1 MSYFS
6 GILAHQQNTVPAT
19 SAEGAGLGV
28 HTDIAHRTGIKGD
41 RLVNQLFA
49 CTFSYVLL
57 GQEWL
62 IPLIR
67 YRYEPSHQRI
77 HRDGIALHQ
86 AILRRVARHAW

>member
-6 GILAHQQNTVPAT
+6 GILAHQQDAVPAT

-49 CTFSYVLL
+49 CTFSYL
-57 GQEWL
+57 
-62 IPLIR
+62 
-67 YRYEPSHQRI
+67 
-77 HRDGIALHQ
+77 
-86 AILRRVARHAW
+86 